1 MRLWLCWGM
10 LVCGALGA
18 GCGSN
23 NDKDPL
29 AKFAGWY
36 DVTEAFAN
44 QVGVQCPPEPTQIVE
59 NTVEVRVD
67 GNEFEARFTD
77 RWDVLKGEIR
87 EDATFLSVGN
97 LGPDASLRFTG
108 HFEETT
114 LIGSL
119 DDVKGAGCT
128 RTFSVNGLLRGAE

>member
-1 MRLWLCWGM
+1 MRLGLSWT
-10 LVCGALGA
+10 LVVSGVLLF
-18 GCGSN
+18 GCGSK
-23 NDKDPL
+23 DDQDPL
-29 AKFAGWY
+29 AKYAGWY

-44 QVGVQCPPEPTQIVE
+44 QVGVQCPPEPSQIYE

-77 RWDVLKGEIR
+77 RWDVLRGEIR

-108 HFEETT
+108 HFDETT
-114 LIGSL
+114 LLGSL
-119 DDVKGAGCT
+119 DDVQGAGCT